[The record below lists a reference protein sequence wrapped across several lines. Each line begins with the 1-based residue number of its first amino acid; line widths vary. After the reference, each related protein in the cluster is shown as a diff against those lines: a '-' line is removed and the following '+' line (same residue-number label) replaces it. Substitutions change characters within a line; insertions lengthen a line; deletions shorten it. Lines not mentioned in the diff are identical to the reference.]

1 MFVGRSRE
9 LQKLEEA
16 YRKESFEFAVFY
28 GRRRIGKTTLIHEFL
43 KDKSAVYYMAVEGTA
58 QDNLAGLSK
67 AVMTQIAPHT
77 EVPAGRLADENPS
90 GPVPLPV
97 PGTEAPV
104 FRDFAALLDYI
115 DRLCDGRRIV
125 LAIDEYPYLA
135 ASYPA
140 ISSML
145 QSHIDQ
151 CWKDSKLFL
160 ILCGSSM
167 SFMENQVL
175 GYKSPLYGRRTSQ
188 FKLRPFTFF
197 EAKAMLPGF
206 SGEERAILYGIT
218 GGVPEYLSR
227 IQTGLSVDDNI
238 VRLFFDESGR
248 LFEEPSN
255 LLKQELR
262 EPATYQSIITAIAGG
277 ASRLNEIATRTG
289 LETSGCSSQLNSL
302 ISIGIVR
309 KETPFTES
317 AASRRTLYRLAD
329 NMFLF
334 WYRFVRPNL
343 SLIASGMGEALY
355 YMAVKPQLND
365 FMGSIFEEICRQY
378 LFLPKIHAALPF
390 FFGDAGRWWGPNPI
404 KKCQEEIDLMA
415 VQDHSAWFGECK
427 WRSERV
433 GTDIVETLLER
444 GELFS
449 YPDKWYT
456 VFSRSGFQ
464 DAVQERYGNNPRIRL
479 ISFNEMDLE

>member
-1 MFVGRSRE
+1 MFTGRERE
-9 LQKLEEA
+9 LRKLELA
-16 YRKESFEFAVFY
+16 YEKDSFEFAVFY
-28 GRRRIGKTTLIHEFL
+28 GRRRVGKTTLIRQFL
-43 KDKSAVYYMAVEGTA
+43 KGKPSIYYMAVEGA
-58 QDNLAGLSK
+58 SRDNLAGLSK
-67 AVMTQIAPHT
+67 AV
-77 EVPAGRLADENPS
+77 LAQSAS
-90 GPVPLPV
+90 G
-97 PGTEAPV
+97 GETPV
-104 FRDFAALLDYI
+104 FPDFEALLDHI
-115 DRLCDGRRIV
+115 DRISRSGRVI

-140 ISSML
+140 ISSMI
-145 QSHIDQ
+145 QSHIDL
-151 CWKDSKLFL
+151 CWKDSRLFL

-188 FKLRPFTFF
+188 FRIRPFTYF

-206 SGEERAILYGIT
+206 TNEEQAILYGVT

-227 IQTGLSVDDNI
+227 IRPERSVDDNI
-238 VRLFFDESGR
+238 ASMFFDESGR
-248 LFEEPSN
+248 MFEEPGN

-262 EPATYQSIITAIAGG
+262 EPATYQSIISAIAGG

-289 LETSGCSSQLNSL
+289 METSGCSSQLVSL

-309 KETPFTES
+309 KETPYTES
-317 AASRRTLYRLAD
+317 ASSRRTLYRLAD

-343 SLIASGMGEALY
+343 SVIAGGMGEALY
-355 YMAVKPQLND
+355 ETAVRPQLNN

-378 LFLPKIHAALPF
+378 LFLPDVYPTLPF
-390 FFGDAGRWWGPNPI
+390 LFGDAGRWWGTDPVN
-404 KKCQEEIDLMA
+404 KRQEEIDLMA
-415 VQDHSAWFGECK
+415 VRERSAWFGECK
-427 WRSERV
+427 WRTEKV
-433 GTDIVETLLER
+433 GMDTVESLLCR

-464 DAVQERYGNNPRIRL
+464 DAAAQSCKDNPRIRL
-479 ISFNEMDLE
+479 ISFEEMNA